1 MWQRRSCSP
10 PKAATSGWFCRRR
23 SGSTCARREL
33 LGDAKTTP
41 LATEKELAGAY
52 PMFEL
57 GAVPPFGGPAG
68 DRTVVDRRLA
78 EQESVLIEA
87 GSDAR

>member
-1 MWQRRSCSP
+1 
-10 PKAATSGWFCRRR
+10 
-23 SGSTCARREL
+23 
-33 LGDAKTTP
+33 
-41 LATEKELAGAY
+41 
-52 PMFEL
+52 MFEL